1 MNTTI
6 DRSVRRRLS
15 AIVLTVVPM
24 LVAAALIA
32 APAMGSAAEE
42 QQGAQRLQNLQA
54 GKTSCKSLT
63 TADFELIGE
72 YVMGRM
78 LGSTSTHDAMNLQIT
93 RSMGSDGEKQAHV
106 FMGKRFAGCATG
118 AAPAAFGSMMG
129 MMGEGM
135 MGSANRGGYPGM
147 MGSASGDGNYGMR
160 GSWSGRNNGMM
171 GNRDGHGNGWSG
183 WGIAMAVLMGLLLV
197 AIVGALAAWGPW
209 KRTPTQTPLEI
220 LQARYARG
228 EIDEQEFERL
238 RQTLGN

>member
-6 DRSVRRRLS
+6 DRSVSRQLA

-78 LGSTSTHDAMNLQIT
+78 LGSSSAHDAMNLQIT
-93 RSMGSDGEKQAHV
+93 RSMGSDGEKQAHI

-118 AAPAAFGSMMG
+118 AAPASFGSMMG
-129 MMGEGM
+129 MMDEGM
-135 MGSANRGGYPGM
+135 MGSAN
-147 MGSASGDGNYGMR
+147 GDGNYGMR
-160 GSWSGRNNGMM
+160 DSWSGRNNGMM
-171 GNRDGHGNGWSG
+171 DNGDGHGWSG
-183 WGIAMAVLMGLLLV
+183 WGVAMAILMGLLLV

-220 LQARYARG
+220 LRMRCARG

-238 RQTLGN
+238 RQALGK